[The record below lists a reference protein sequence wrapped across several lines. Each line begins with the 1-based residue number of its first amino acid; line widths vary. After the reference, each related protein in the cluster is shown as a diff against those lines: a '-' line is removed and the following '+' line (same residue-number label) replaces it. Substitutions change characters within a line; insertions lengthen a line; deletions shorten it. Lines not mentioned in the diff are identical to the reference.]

1 MITIV
6 RRTFTFHNRN
16 PTLVGYFLGRH
27 SLSDHF
33 ILVGVIVLRYL
44 WLRKDRNNSKEKIR
58 FFINTAHDIRTPLTL
73 IKAPLGEILK
83 NENLSEQGRININLA
98 IQNTDNLSELASN
111 LINFEKEELYTS
123 TVYVSRYELNN
134 YIKNYLEQFN
144 LYARKR
150 QINIIFETNFES
162 QEVWL
167 DRNKMDSII
176 RNLMTNALK
185 YTCQGGNVTVQTQKN
200 KSHWFITITDTGIG
214 IPPMNKRKCSKAYSE
229 GIMPSICKS
238 QEAASAC
245 CLPTN

>member
-1 MITIV
+1 M
-6 RRTFTFHNRN
+6 
-16 PTLVGYFLGRH
+16 
-27 SLSDHF
+27 
-33 ILVGVIVLRYL
+33 RYL

-144 LYARKR
+144 LYAVSYTHLRAH
-150 QINIIFETNFES
+150 ETDSYLVCRLLLEKKKKKKNRIVPCILSNTGNSEYAR
-162 QEVWL
+162 V
-167 DRNKMDSII
+167 MDE
-176 RNLMTNALK
+176 R
-185 YTCQGGNVTVQTQKN
+185 
-200 KSHWFITITDTGIG
+200 
-214 IPPMNKRKCSKAYSE
+214 
-229 GIMPSICKS
+229 
-238 QEAASAC
+238 
-245 CLPTN
+245 

>member
-1 MITIV
+1 M
-6 RRTFTFHNRN
+6 
-16 PTLVGYFLGRH
+16 GYFLGRN

-134 YIKNYLEQFN
+134 YIKTIWNSSIYML
-144 LYARKR
+144 AK
-150 QINIIFETNFES
+150 
-162 QEVWL
+162 
-167 DRNKMDSII
+167 DR
-176 RNLMTNALK
+176 
-185 YTCQGGNVTVQTQKN
+185 
-200 KSHWFITITDTGIG
+200 
-214 IPPMNKRKCSKAYSE
+214 
-229 GIMPSICKS
+229 
-238 QEAASAC
+238 
-245 CLPTN
+245 

>member
-1 MITIV
+1 M
-6 RRTFTFHNRN
+6 
-16 PTLVGYFLGRH
+16 
-27 SLSDHF
+27 
-33 ILVGVIVLRYL
+33 
-44 WLRKDRNNSKEKIR
+44 
-58 FFINTAHDIRTPLTL
+58 
-73 IKAPLGEILK
+73 GEILK

-214 IPPMNKRKCSKAYSE
+214 IPANEQKKMFKSLFRGNNAINLQITGS
-229 GIMPSICKS
+229 GIGM
-238 QEAASAC
+238 
-245 CLPTN
+245 LLTY

>member
-1 MITIV
+1 M
-6 RRTFTFHNRN
+6 
-16 PTLVGYFLGRH
+16 
-27 SLSDHF
+27 
-33 ILVGVIVLRYL
+33 
-44 WLRKDRNNSKEKIR
+44 
-58 FFINTAHDIRTPLTL
+58 
-73 IKAPLGEILK
+73 GEILK

-185 YTCQGGNVTVQTQKN
+185 YTCQGQCYCAN
-200 KSHWFITITDTGIG
+200 
-214 IPPMNKRKCSKAYSE
+214 SE
-229 GIMPSICKS
+229 K
-238 QEAASAC
+238 
-245 CLPTN
+245 

>member
-185 YTCQGGNVTVQTQKN
+185 YTCQGGNVTVQTQKI
-200 KSHWFITITDTGIG
+200 KVIG
-214 IPPMNKRKCSKAYSE
+214 SSLLQI
-229 GIMPSICKS
+229 
-238 QEAASAC
+238 QESGSRQ
-245 CLPTN
+245 

>member
-1 MITIV
+1 MIYV
-6 RRTFTFHNRN
+6 
-16 PTLVGYFLGRH
+16 
-27 SLSDHF
+27 
-33 ILVGVIVLRYL
+33 
-44 WLRKDRNNSKEKIR
+44 
-58 FFINTAHDIRTPLTL
+58 TPLTL

-167 DRNKMDSII
+167 R
-176 RNLMTNALK
+176 
-185 YTCQGGNVTVQTQKN
+185 QKQDGF
-200 KSHWFITITDTGIG
+200 HY
-214 IPPMNKRKCSKAYSE
+214 P
-229 GIMPSICKS
+229 
-238 QEAASAC
+238 
-245 CLPTN
+245 

>member
-1 MITIV
+1 M
-6 RRTFTFHNRN
+6 
-16 PTLVGYFLGRH
+16 
-27 SLSDHF
+27 
-33 ILVGVIVLRYL
+33 
-44 WLRKDRNNSKEKIR
+44 K
-58 FFINTAHDIRTPLTL
+58 
-73 IKAPLGEILK
+73 
-83 NENLSEQGRININLA
+83 
-98 IQNTDNLSELASN
+98 
-111 LINFEKEELYTS
+111 KEELYTS

-214 IPPMNKRKCSKAYSE
+214 IPANEQKKMFKSLFRGNNAINLQITGSGIGMLLTYKLIKKPCRQNINEQYRECRNYLQTGIPYQKSE
-229 GIMPSICKS
+229 IQLPYIQKS
-238 QEAASAC
+238 
-245 CLPTN
+245 